1 MSIAWGIDL
10 GTTRTSIAMVAPN
23 EPHKGWYGTPQ
34 VIHLADGPVTPSA
47 ILFESDG
54 HYVGAAAKNMGHRAA
69 DCVQVFKRQMPHGDW
84 RFSPQSRNDN
94 DFSSEDL
101 SSLLIEHVSQEA
113 RRLTG
118 VDARDV
124 VVTVPAYFGEPER
137 RRTRSAAERAGLRVL
152 DIINEPTAAIV
163 AYLFQ
168 PGVEPLDES
177 VLVFDL
183 GGGTFDT
190 VVVKVAGDSLRVVA
204 IDGDLLLGGRDFDAT
219 LAVNLSDRF
228 EATYP
233 DATLPTAD
241 ASQKARLLLDIE
253 AARESLSAVSLS
265 NIPVWG
271 GGDSANLSLN
281 VALARTEFDD
291 IVDTLIDQCIAIAK
305 RAMATATKENVVPS
319 RVLFVG
325 GMTRTPRVRQRVL
338 EELGLQELA
347 IGADPDLM
355 VVKGAAIWAQKLV
368 LESKAKD
375 LLGIDSLD
383 KTDWASDELRD
394 VLRKINTETAYH
406 QQTLLRLLRLEL
418 RSVTPHGY
426 AHRYY
431 DTQAELP
438 RLKYLIP
445 AGSALPYQSQ
455 PHTFRWLQDVDRWE
469 LCVYEDSLAGRGTVN
484 PKQARLVE
492 VVTGQMSREWPK
504 DSRFEV
510 VYSMGLDQILH
521 IRAWQVDG
529 EGKADELYVTVD
541 TVGS

>member
-1 MSIAWGIDL
+1 MTIALGIDL

-23 EPHKGWYGTPQ
+23 EPLKGWYGTPQ
-34 VIHLADGPVTPSA
+34 VINLADGPVTPSA

-54 HYVGAAAKNMGHRAA
+54 HYVGVAAKNMGHRAA
-69 DCVQVFKRQMPHGDW
+69 DCAQVFKRQMPHGDW
-84 RFSPQSRNDN
+84 RFSPESRSNEH
-94 DFSSEDL
+94 FSSEDL

-118 VDARDV
+118 IDAHDV

-219 LAVNLSDRF
+219 LAMNLSDRF
-228 EATYP
+228 EVTYP

-281 VALARTEFDD
+281 VALARAEFDD
-291 IVDTLIDQCIAIAK
+291 IVDTLVDQCIRIAERAIA
-305 RAMATATKENVVPS
+305 TARKESVVPS

-325 GMTRTPRVRQRVL
+325 GMTKTPRVRQRVL

-355 VVKGAAIWAQKLV
+355 VAKGAAIWAQKLA
-368 LESKAKD
+368 LEEKISV
-375 LLGIDSLD
+375 LLGGDSLAD
-383 KTDWASDELRD
+383 TDWDSEDVRP
-394 VLRKINTETAYH
+394 VLRKVNEETSYH
-406 QQTLLRLLRLEL
+406 MQTLQRLLKLQL
-418 RSVTPHGY
+418 RSITSRGY
-426 AHRYY
+426 ALSVLHSPTKKQILHYLLPSGS
-431 DTQAELP
+431 ELP
-438 RLKYLIP
+438 YE
-445 AGSALPYQSQ
+445 GQ
-455 PHTFRWLQDVDRWE
+455 PGQYAWNQAVSEWE
-469 LCVYEDSLAGRGTVN
+469 LSVYEDSEGNRGTTK
-484 PKQARLVE
+484 PKDARLVE
-492 VVTGQMSREWPK
+492 VVTGPMSKTWPK
-504 DSRFEV
+504 GSQLRVKF
-510 VYSMGLDQILH
+510 SMGLDQILVVQG
-521 IRAWQVDG
+521 WQV
-529 EGKADELYVTVD
+529 EGSGQADELAVSVNSAR
-541 TVGS
+541 G